1 MNITTTSAVS
11 EKVPIPEVG
20 QLVEVRRRQWIV
32 NDVHSS
38 TLIGARS
45 DSGLP
50 RSQHFVTVSSIDE
63 DALGEELQ
71 VIWEL
76 EPGARVLEKAGLPK
90 VGEFDEP
97 GRVEAFLDAVRWGAA
112 TNADVQALQAPFR
125 SGIAIEDY
133 QLDPLVRALQMPRV
147 NLLIADDVG
156 LGKTI
161 EAGLVAQELLLRH
174 RARTILIVCP
184 ASLQLKW
191 KAEMQEKFGLEF
203 RVVDT
208 SYLKELR
215 RSRGIHANPWSSFPR
230 LITSMDWLKGK
241 IPLRFMRDAIPPVPS
256 YPRTFDL
263 LIVDEAHNIAP
274 SGTGRYALDNLR
286 TQAIRTISPHFE
298 HRLFLTATPHNGFQ
312 ESFSALLE
320 LLDDQRFARAVQ
332 PDEERLARVMVRRL
346 KTDITDADGNRVFP
360 ERRLEALEVDYS
372 EDERRIHAS
381 LAEYTQLRQ
390 TANREEGG
398 SHATEFV
405 LKLLK
410 KRLFSS
416 PAAFAGTLHE
426 HRKTLAGKKK
436 RGVGSTLDERILRR
450 LIQQTEEEYADDER
464 YEEAQEEAVSAAS
477 AILANLSSREHQLLE
492 QMANWAERAK
502 GRPDSKAKAILGWLK
517 KHLKPDG
524 AWSNER
530 VIIFTE
536 YRATQKWL
544 VDLLTAEGLGG
555 DDRLMTIYGGMDK
568 DAREAVKAAFQADPS
583 VSPVRILVATDA
595 ASEGI
600 DLQNHCRYMIHA
612 EIPWNPNVL
621 EQRNGRIDRHGQK
634 AKEVLIWHPVGAGYR
649 RKQLGPDVA
658 AGSLEGDLEFL
669 MVAARKV
676 EAIRTDLGKV
686 GPVIAGQVEQAM
698 LGKRRQLDTTRAER
712 EAQAAAREL
721 PIERKLRERIA
732 RLHAQLIETREVF
745 HLSPANVRA
754 AVEVALDLARL
765 PALEPIDHPGAPRGS
780 VFRMPAFQ
788 GTWARCTEGLAHPHT
803 RVRRPITFDHDVAR
817 GRDDL
822 VLVHLRH
829 RLVQMCLRLL
839 RAEVWAPDDV
849 KRMHRVTARVAPDG
863 VLSSPVVIV
872 MSRLVVT
879 GGNSIRLH
887 EELTAAGGLVRD
899 GRFTRLNVTQTD
911 AILSASQ
918 PMLPGT
924 HVLGVLENT
933 WPKIETAVLSAA
945 EARSSDRMR
954 NLQSTLDRRRAQEM
968 NDITKVLDELARS
981 IRQKLGEAEPAQL
994 SLWTSEEQDQ
1004 LRRNADGLRT
1014 RLAAIPE
1021 EIEKECQLIA
1031 GRYAEPA
1038 ARTFPVAIVFVV
1050 PQSWARRTS

>member
-1 MNITTTSAVS
+1 MSSMTTNVVS
-11 EKVPIPEVG
+11 GAAPTPEPG

-32 NDVHSS
+32 NDVHASA
-38 TLIGARS
+38 LAAARRE
-45 DSGLP
+45 GVQAF
-50 RSQHFVTVSSIDE
+50 SQHLVTATSIDE
-63 DALGEELQ
+63 DALGEEIQ
-71 VIWEL
+71 VVWEL
-76 EPGARVLEKAGLPK
+76 EPGARILEKAGLPK

-97 GRVEAFLDAVRWGAA
+97 GRVDAFLDAVRWGAA

-133 QLDPLVRALQMPRV
+133 QLDPLVRGLQMPRV

-191 KAEMQEKFGLEF
+191 QAEMQEKFGLEF
-203 RVVDT
+203 RIVDT
-208 SYLKELR
+208 SYLKDLR

-230 LITSMDWLKGK
+230 LITSMDWLKSE
-241 IPLRFMRDAIPPVPS
+241 IPLRFMRDAIPPQPS

-263 LIVDEAHNIAP
+263 LIVDEAHNVAP
-274 SGTGRYALDNLR
+274 SGTGNYALDSLR
-286 TQAIRTISPHFE
+286 TQAIRTIAPHFE
-298 HRLFLTATPHNGFQ
+298 HRVFLTATPHNGFQ
-312 ESFSALLE
+312 ESFTSLLE
-320 LLDDQRFARAVQ
+320 LLDDQRFARGVQ
-332 PDEERLARVMVRRL
+332 PDQERLARVMVRRL
-346 KTDITDADGNRVFP
+346 KTDITDANGNRVFP

-372 EDERRIHAS
+372 DEERRIHAS
-381 LAEYTQLRQ
+381 LVEYTELRQ
-390 TANREEGG
+390 AANREAGG

-416 PAAFAGTLHE
+416 PAAFASTLDE
-426 HRKTLAGKKK
+426 HRKTLTGRKK
-436 RGVGSTLDERILRR
+436 RADGSALDQRILRR

-464 YEEAQEEAVSAAS
+464 YEEAQGEAVNAAT
-477 AILANLSSREHQLLE
+477 AALANLSPRERELLE
-492 QMANWAERAK
+492 QMAHWAERAK
-502 GRPDSKAKAILGWLK
+502 ARPDSKAKAILAWLK
-517 KHLKPDG
+517 QHVKPAG
-524 AWSNER
+524 SWSNER

-544 VDLLTAEGLGG
+544 IDLLTAEGLGG
-555 DDRLMTIYGGMDK
+555 GDRLMTIYGGMDK
-568 DAREAVKAAFQADPS
+568 DAREAVKAAFQADPN

-649 RKQLGPDVA
+649 RKQLGADVT

-686 GPVIAGQVEQAM
+686 GPVIAAQVEQAM
-698 LGKRRQLDTTRAER
+698 LGKRKQLDTARAER
-712 EAQAAAREL
+712 DAQAATREL
-721 PIERKLRERIA
+721 PIERKLRERVA
-732 RLHAQLIETREVF
+732 RLHAQLVETREVF
-745 HLSPANVRA
+745 HLSPANVCA
-754 AVEVALDLARL
+754 AVQVALDLARL
-765 PALEPIDHPGAPRGS
+765 PALEPIDHPHAPKGS

-803 RVRRPITFDHDVAR
+803 GVRRPITFDHDVAR
-817 GRDDL
+817 GRDDI
-822 VLVHLRH
+822 VLVHLEH

-849 KRMHRVTARVAPDG
+849 KRMHRVTARVAPDEA
-863 VLSSPVVIV
+863 LSSPAVIV
-872 MSRLVVT
+872 MSRLVLT
-879 GGNSIRLH
+879 GGNSTRLH
-887 EELTAAGGLVRD
+887 EELTAAGGLIQD

-911 AILSASQ
+911 AILSTSQ
-918 PMLPGT
+918 PMLPGI
-924 HVLGVLENT
+924 HVLGALQKT
-933 WPKIETAVLSAA
+933 WPKIEAAALAAA

-954 NLQSTLDRRRAQEM
+954 NLQSTLDRRRTQEM
-968 NDITKVLDELARS
+968 DDITNVLDELART
-981 IRQKLGEAEPAQL
+981 IRQKLGEADPAQL
-994 SLWTSEEQDQ
+994 ALWTTEEQGQ
-1004 LRRNADGLRT
+1004 LRRNADSLRA

-1021 EIEKECQLIA
+1021 EIAKERQLIA

-1038 ARTFPVAIVFVV
+1038 ARTFPVAVVFVV
-1050 PQSWARRTS
+1050 PQSMVRRVS

>member
-1 MNITTTSAVS
+1 MESADVAALT
-11 EKVPIPEVG
+11 VPIPELG
-20 QLVEVRRRQWIV
+20 QLVEARRRRWIV
-32 NDVHSS
+32 SDVHAS
-38 TLIGARS
+38 TFVSGRQ
-45 DSGLP
+45 DSH
-50 RSQHFVTVSSIDE
+50 RASSQHLVTAKSIEE
-63 DALGEELQ
+63 DALGEDIQ

-76 EPGARVLEKAGLPK
+76 EPGARILEKAGLPR
-90 VGEFDEP
+90 VDEFDEP
-97 GRVEAFLDAVRWGAA
+97 GRVDAFLDAVRWGAA

-133 QLDPLVRALQMPRV
+133 QLDPLVRSLQMPRV

-191 KAEMQEKFGLEF
+191 QAEMQEKFGLEF

-230 LITSMDWLKGK
+230 LITSMDWLKSE
-241 IPLRFMRDAIPPVPS
+241 IPLRFMRDAIPPQPS

-263 LIVDEAHNIAP
+263 LIVDEAHNVAP
-274 SGTGRYALDNLR
+274 SGTGNYALDSLR
-286 TQAIRTISPHFE
+286 TQAIRTIAPHFE

-312 ESFSALLE
+312 ESFTSLLE
-320 LLDDQRFARAVQ
+320 LLDDQRFARGVQ
-332 PDEERLARVMVRRL
+332 PDPERLARVMVRRL
-346 KTDITDADGNRVFP
+346 KTDITDANGNRVFP

-372 EDERRIHAS
+372 DEERRIHAC
-381 LAEYTQLRQ
+381 LVEYTQLRQ
-390 TANREEGG
+390 AAIREEGG
-398 SHATEFV
+398 IHATEFV

-416 PAAFAGTLHE
+416 PAAFAGTLDE
-426 HRKTLAGKKK
+426 HRKTLAGRKK
-436 RGVGSTLDERILRR
+436 RPDGSALDQRILRR
-450 LIQQTEEEYADDER
+450 LIQQTEEEYADDQR
-464 YEEAQEEAVSAAS
+464 YEEAQEEAVSAAT
-477 AILANLSSREHQLLE
+477 AALANLSMRERELLE
-492 QMANWAERAK
+492 QMAHWAERAK
-502 GRPDSKAKAILGWLK
+502 ARPDSKAKAILAWLK
-517 KHLKPDG
+517 QHVKPAG
-524 AWSNER
+524 SWSNER

-544 VDLLTAEGLGG
+544 IDLLAAEGLGG
-555 DDRLMTIYGGMDK
+555 GDRLMTIYGGMDK
-568 DAREAVKAAFQADPS
+568 DAREAVKAAFQADPN

-634 AKEVLIWHPVGAGYR
+634 AREVLIWHPVGAGYR
-649 RKQLGPDVA
+649 RKQLGADVA

-669 MVAARKV
+669 MVTARKV

-686 GPVIAGQVEQAM
+686 GPVIASQVEQAM
-698 LGKRRQLDTTRAER
+698 LGKRRQLDTARAER
-712 EAQAAAREL
+712 DAQATAREL

-732 RLHAQLIETREVF
+732 RLHAQLVETREVF

-754 AVEVALDLARL
+754 AVQVALDVAHL
-765 PALEPIDHPGAPRGS
+765 PALVPIDEPGAPKGS

-803 RVRRPITFDHDVAR
+803 GVRRPITFDHDVAR
-817 GRDDL
+817 GRDDI
-822 VLVHLRH
+822 VLVHLEH

-849 KRMHRVTARVAPDG
+849 KRMHRVTARVAPDEILG
-863 VLSSPVVIV
+863 SPAVIV

-879 GGNSIRLH
+879 GGNSTRLH
-887 EELTAAGGLVRD
+887 EELTSAGGLIQGD
-899 GRFTRLNVTQTD
+899 RFTRLNVTRTE

-918 PMLPGT
+918 PTLPDAP
-924 HVLGVLENT
+924 VLDVLQKI
-933 WPKIETAVLSAA
+933 WPQIEDAA
-945 EARSSDRMR
+945 LAATEARSTDRMR
-954 NLQSTLDRRRAQEM
+954 NLQNTLDRRRAQEM
-968 NDITKVLDELARS
+968 DDITKVLDELART
-981 IRQKLGEAEPAQL
+981 IRQKLGETEPAQL
-994 SLWTSEEQDQ
+994 SFWTTEEQDQ
-1004 LRRNADGLRT
+1004 LRRNADSLRA
-1014 RLAAIPE
+1014 RAAAIPA
-1021 EIEKECQLIA
+1021 EIEKERQLIA
-1031 GRYAEPA
+1031 ARYAELA
-1038 ARTFPVAIVFVV
+1038 ARTFPVAVVFVV
-1050 PQSWARRTS
+1050 PQSMMLRAS

>member
-1 MNITTTSAVS
+1 MGGTAV
-11 EKVPIPEVG
+11 VPEQG
-20 QLVEVRRRQWIV
+20 QLVEVRRRQWV
-32 NDVHSS
+32 VSEVSRSCFASAAGRSESPCQHLV
-38 TLIGARS
+38 TL
-45 DSGLP
+45 
-50 RSQHFVTVSSIDE
+50 SSIDE
-63 DALGEELQ
+63 DALGEELRVVWQ
-71 VIWEL
+71 I
-76 EPGARVLEKAGLPK
+76 EPGVRILDKAGLPR

-97 GRVEAFLDAVRWGAA
+97 HRVDAFLDAVRWGAA
-112 TNADVQALQAPFR
+112 TNADVQALQSPFR

-133 QLDPLVRALQMPRV
+133 QLDPLVRGLQMPRV

-184 ASLQLKW
+184 ASLQQKW
-191 KAEMQEKFGLEF
+191 QVEMQEKFGLEF

-208 SYLKELR
+208 SYLKDLR

-230 LITSMDWLKGK
+230 LITSMDWLKSE
-241 IPLRFMRDAIPPVPS
+241 IPLRFMRDAIPPQPS

-263 LIVDEAHNIAP
+263 LIVDEAHNVAP
-274 SGTGRYALDNLR
+274 SGTGNYALDSLR
-286 TQAIRTISPHFE
+286 TQAIRTIAAHFE

-312 ESFSALLE
+312 ESFTSLLE
-320 LLDDQRFARAVQ
+320 LLDDQRFARGVQ
-332 PDEERLARVMVRRL
+332 PDQERLARVMVRRL
-346 KTDITDADGNRVFP
+346 KTDITDANGNRVFP

-372 EDERRIHAS
+372 DEERRIHAS
-381 LAEYTQLRQ
+381 LVDYTQLRQ
-390 TANREEGG
+390 AANRDEGG

-416 PAAFAGTLHE
+416 PAAFAGTLEE
-426 HRKTLAGKKK
+426 HRKTLAGRKK
-436 RGVGSTLDERILRR
+436 RADASPLDQRILRR
-450 LIQQTEEEYADDER
+450 LIQQTEEEYADDQR
-464 YEEAQEEAVSAAS
+464 YEEAQEEAVSAAT
-477 AILANLSSREHQLLE
+477 AALANLSPRERELLE
-492 QMANWAERAK
+492 QMTHWAERAK
-502 GRPDSKAKAILGWLK
+502 ARPDSKAKAILAWLK
-517 KHLKPDG
+517 QHVKPAG
-524 AWSNER
+524 SWSNER

-544 VDLLTAEGLGG
+544 IDLLTAEGLGG
-555 DDRLMTIYGGMDK
+555 GDRLMTIYGGMDK
-568 DAREAVKAAFQADPS
+568 DAREAVKAAFQADPN

-621 EQRNGRIDRHGQK
+621 EQRNGRIDRHGQM

-649 RKQLGPDVA
+649 RKQLGADVT

-686 GPVIAGQVEQAM
+686 GPVIASQVEQAM
-698 LGKRRQLDTTRAER
+698 LGKRKQLDTARAER
-712 EAQAAAREL
+712 DAQASAREL

-732 RLHAQLIETREVF
+732 RLHAQLVETREVF

-754 AVEVALDLARL
+754 AVQVALDLARL
-765 PALEPIDHPGAPRGS
+765 PTLEPIDHPRAPKGS

-803 RVRRPITFDHDVAR
+803 GVRRPITFDHDVAR
-817 GRDDL
+817 GRDDI
-822 VLVHLRH
+822 VLVHLEH

-839 RAEVWAPDDV
+839 RTEVWAPDDV

-863 VLSSPVVIV
+863 ALSSPAVIV

-879 GGNSIRLH
+879 GGNSTRLH
-887 EELTAAGGLVRD
+887 EELTAAGGLVQD

-918 PMLPGT
+918 PILPGT
-924 HVLGVLENT
+924 HVLGALRTT
-933 WPKIETAVLSAA
+933 WPKIEAAALAAA

-968 NDITKVLDELARS
+968 DDITKVLDELART
-981 IRQKLGEAEPAQL
+981 IRQKLGEADPAQF
-994 SLWTSEEQDQ
+994 SFWTTEEQDQ
-1004 LRRNADGLRT
+1004 LRRNADGLRA

-1021 EIEKECQLIA
+1021 EIEKERQLIA
-1031 GRYAEPA
+1031 GRYAELA
-1038 ARTFPVAIVFVV
+1038 ARTFPVAVVFVV
-1050 PQSWARRTS
+1050 PQSMAWRAS

>member
-1 MNITTTSAVS
+1 MSSMSTNVASGAAPT
-11 EKVPIPEVG
+11 PELG

-32 NDVHSS
+32 NDVHASA
-38 TLIGARS
+38 LAAARREGVGAS
-45 DSGLP
+45 
-50 RSQHFVTVSSIDE
+50 SQHLVTATSIDE
-63 DALGEELQ
+63 DALGEEIR

-76 EPGARVLEKAGLPK
+76 EPGARILEKAGLPK

-133 QLDPLVRALQMPRV
+133 QLDPLVRGLQMPRV

-191 KAEMQEKFGLEF
+191 QAEMQEKFGLEF

-230 LITSMDWLKGK
+230 LITSMDWLKSE
-241 IPLRFMRDAIPPVPS
+241 IPLRFMRDAIPPQPS

-263 LIVDEAHNIAP
+263 LIVDEAHNVAP
-274 SGTGRYALDNLR
+274 SGTGNYALDSLR
-286 TQAIRTISPHFE
+286 TQAIRTIAPHFE

-312 ESFSALLE
+312 ESFTSLLE
-320 LLDDQRFARAVQ
+320 LLDDQRFARGVQ
-332 PDEERLARVMVRRL
+332 PDQERLARVMVRRL
-346 KTDITDADGNRVFP
+346 KTDITDANGNRVFP

-372 EDERRIHAS
+372 DEERRIHAS
-381 LAEYTQLRQ
+381 LVEYTQLRQ
-390 TANREEGG
+390 SANREEGG

-416 PAAFAGTLHE
+416 PAAFASTLDE
-426 HRKTLAGKKK
+426 HRKTLAGRKK
-436 RGVGSTLDERILRR
+436 RADGSTLDQRILRR
-450 LIQQTEEEYADDER
+450 LIQQTEEEYADDQR
-464 YEEAQEEAVSAAS
+464 YEEAQEEAVSAAT
-477 AILANLSSREHQLLE
+477 ATLANLSPRERELLE
-492 QMANWAERAK
+492 QMAHWAERARA
-502 GRPDSKAKAILGWLK
+502 RPDSKAKAILGWLK
-517 KHLKPDG
+517 QHVKPSG
-524 AWSNER
+524 GWSNER

-544 VDLLTAEGLGG
+544 IDLLTAEGLGG

-568 DAREAVKAAFQADPS
+568 DAREAVKAAFQADPN

-649 RKQLGPDVA
+649 RKQLGSDVT

-686 GPVIAGQVEQAM
+686 GPVIASQVEQAM
-698 LGKRRQLDTTRAER
+698 LGKRKQLDTARAER
-712 EAQAAAREL
+712 DAQASAREL

-732 RLHAQLIETREVF
+732 RLHAQLVETREVF

-754 AVEVALDLARL
+754 AVQAALDLARL
-765 PALEPIDHPGAPRGS
+765 PALESIDHPGTPKGS

-803 RVRRPITFDHDVAR
+803 GVRRPITFDHDVAR
-817 GRDDL
+817 GRDDI
-822 VLVHLRH
+822 VLVHLEH

-863 VLSSPVVIV
+863 ALSSPAVVV

-879 GGNSIRLH
+879 GGNSTRLH
-887 EELTAAGGLVRD
+887 EELTAAGGLVQD

-924 HVLGVLENT
+924 PVLGALQKT
-933 WPKIETAVLSAA
+933 WPKIEATALAAA

-968 NDITKVLDELARS
+968 DDITKVLDELART
-981 IRQKLGEAEPAQL
+981 IRQKLGEADPAQL
-994 SLWTSEEQDQ
+994 ALWTTDEQDQ
-1004 LRRNADGLRT
+1004 LRRNADSLRA

-1021 EIEKECQLIA
+1021 EAEKERQLIA
-1031 GRYAEPA
+1031 SRYAEPA
-1038 ARTFPVAIVFVV
+1038 ARTFPVAVVFVV
-1050 PQSWARRTS
+1050 PQSMTRRAS